1 MGCHCDIS
9 DISDISAPKLNM
21 HYLEIAR
28 RVIARQQ
35 EAQSEDASACAAPP
49 QLPPDIDDYLA
60 LFYERAAICEYDGGL
75 DREAAERLAL
85 RQVLAV
91 YAEVGLRDMPEN
103 NR

>member
-1 MGCHCDIS
+1 
-9 DISDISAPKLNM
+9 M

-28 RVIARQQ
+28 RVMARQQ
-35 EAQSEDASACAAPP
+35 EARSADASACAAPP

-85 RQVLAV
+85 RQVLTMH
-91 YAEVGLRDMPEN
+91 AELGFRDAPEKN
-103 NR
+103 A